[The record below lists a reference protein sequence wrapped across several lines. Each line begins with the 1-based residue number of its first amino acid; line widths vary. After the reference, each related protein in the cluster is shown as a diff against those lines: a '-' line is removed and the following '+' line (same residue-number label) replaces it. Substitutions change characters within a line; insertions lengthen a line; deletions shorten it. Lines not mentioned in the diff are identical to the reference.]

1 MKLVIATLSV
11 INCALAIL
19 SFLPCMMAGLMSMD
33 SPQAQNS
40 FLSHVLCCL
49 ILSFPIVCLICGVAP
64 EYINNK
70 LSIYVALFPI
80 CEMTLFFAT
89 IYLIS
94 FLKGRS

>member
-1 MKLVIATLSV
+1 MKLAIAALSI
-11 INCALAIL
+11 INCALAVL

-40 FLSHVLCCL
+40 VLSHVFCCL
-49 ILSFPIVCLICGVAP
+49 ILGFPIVCLVCSVVP

-80 CEMTLFFAT
+80 CEMTLFFAM
-89 IYLIS
+89 IHLSSI
-94 FLKGRS
+94 LKG

>member
-1 MKLVIATLSV
+1 MKLAIAALSV
-11 INCALAIL
+11 INCALAVL

-40 FLSHVLCCL
+40 VLSHVLCCL
-49 ILSFPIVCLICGVAP
+49 ILCFPIVCLVCSVVP

-89 IYLIS
+89 IYLSSI
-94 FLKGRS
+94 LKG